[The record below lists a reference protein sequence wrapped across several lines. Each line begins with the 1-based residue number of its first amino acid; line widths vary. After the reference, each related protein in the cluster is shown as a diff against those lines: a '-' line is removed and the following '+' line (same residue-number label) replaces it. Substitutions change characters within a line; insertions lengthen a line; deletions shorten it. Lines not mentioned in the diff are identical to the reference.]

1 MDEIKHPISVWS
13 DINTRVLRAVLDEHD
28 GALPVIAAVEPN
40 NSVGLK
46 AVMVLLNIKNLAYAL
61 GGTPADL
68 GESTG
73 VTASGYLRIG
83 YLSRMNG
90 KAEIHDWLLQQ
101 PDWSIAGELVADG
114 ELAGFRFEWAAP
126 DPDDSE
132 IPF

>member
-1 MDEIKHPISVWS
+1 MS
-13 DINTRVLRAVLDEHD
+13 
-28 GALPVIAAVEPN
+28 
-40 NSVGLK
+40 
-46 AVMVLLNIKNLAYAL
+46 LLNIKHLVYAL
-61 GGTPADL
+61 GGTLADL
-68 GESTG
+68 GESTA

-101 PDWSIAGELVADG
+101 PEWSIAGKLAADG
-114 ELAGFRFEWAAP
+114 ELAVFRFEWTAP

>member
-1 MDEIKHPISVWS
+1 MDKIKHTISVWS
-13 DINTRVLRAVLDEHD
+13 DINMRVLRAVLDEHD
-28 GALPVIAAVEPN
+28 GALPVIAAVEPDN
-40 NSVGLK
+40 PVDQG
-46 AVMVLLNIKNLAYAL
+46 AVMILLSIKHLIHAL

-101 PDWSIAGELVADG
+101 PEWSIAGELIADG
-114 ELAGFRFEWAAP
+114 ELAVFQFEWTAP